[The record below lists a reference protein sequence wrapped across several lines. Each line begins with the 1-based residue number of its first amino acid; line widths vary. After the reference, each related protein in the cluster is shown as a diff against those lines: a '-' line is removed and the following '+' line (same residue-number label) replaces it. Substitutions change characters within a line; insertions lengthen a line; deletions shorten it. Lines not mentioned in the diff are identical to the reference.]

1 MTFII
6 LIGLDHPGGNE
17 IFLYKSDHD
26 MDFRHGS
33 AGLYMIFVIL
43 LAGTITVAIGYI
55 LHDMD
60 FRCGISKIQVSN
72 EIDFLLWLI
81 QDMVYSFWLCRN
93 R

>member
-1 MTFII
+1 MRFII
-6 LIGLDHPGGNE
+6 LLTGTILDAMD
-17 IFLYKSDHD
+17 IFFISGQD